1 MKFLRFGLG
10 LVVATVLHTWGPALV
25 PRFPAAADLFLVL
38 AVWNSLSSSV
48 SWSVTG
54 GSAAGLCRDAL
65 SGGLYGLH
73 GFADT
78 LVAFASTRVQQRLLI
93 RQPLQI
99 GLLFAGAAALQL
111 SILALLHYLLLP
123 DSEMPTVS
131 SGAARVVSCG
141 VLGMVLS
148 VLSARFQGAWE
159 RRREQRGKRL
169 RMSL

>member
-10 LVVATVLHTWGPALV
+10 LVAATMLHTVGPAWI
-25 PRFPAAADLFLVL
+25 PRFPTATDLFLVL

-48 SWSVTG
+48 AWSVTG
-54 GSAAGLCRDAL
+54 GSVAGLCRDAL

-78 LVAFASTRVQQRLLI
+78 LVAFASTRIQQRLLI

-111 SILALLHYLLLP
+111 SILAALHFVLLP
-123 DSEMPTVS
+123 GSELPAAS
-131 SGAARVVSCG
+131 SCAARIVSCG
-141 VLGMVLS
+141 VLGMVLAM
-148 VLSARFQGAWE
+148 SATRFRGALE
-159 RRREQRGKRL
+159 RRREQRRKRL
-169 RMSL
+169 GMSI